1 MSTPPEPVTL
11 TRQPPVGRLSFE
23 EFLEWAD
30 EDTLAEWVDGEVQF
44 MSPTSSRDQKLLLFL
59 IKVLGHWVEQNNLGE
74 LRSET
79 FLMRLSGAVRRGRLP
94 DLLFVAREHL
104 DRLGPTYLD
113 GPADLV
119 IEIVSPDS
127 VERDRKDKFGEYERA
142 GVPEYW
148 LLDPLAERADFY
160 ELGPDGRYRLA
171 LGGRSGVYRSR
182 ALRGFWLE
190 VEWLWQDPLP
200 NTLDILRRL
209 GLLVG

>member
-1 MSTPPEPVTL
+1 MSRPPEPVTL
-11 TRQPPVGRLSFE
+11 TRQPPAGRLSFE

-30 EDTLAEWVDGEVQF
+30 EHTLAEWVDGEVQF
-44 MSPTSSRDQKLLLFL
+44 MSPTSRRDQKLLLFL
-59 IKVLGHWVEQNNLGE
+59 IKVLGHWIEQNNLGE
-74 LRSET
+74 LHSET

-104 DRLGPTYLD
+104 DRLRPTYLD

-148 LLDPLAERADFY
+148 LLDALAERAEFY
-160 ELGPDGRYRLA
+160 QLGPDGRYRLV
-171 LGGRSGVYRSR
+171 LGGRSGAYHSR
-182 ALRGFWLE
+182 VLRGFWLE

-200 NTLDILRRL
+200 NTLDVLRRL
-209 GLLVG
+209 GLLAG